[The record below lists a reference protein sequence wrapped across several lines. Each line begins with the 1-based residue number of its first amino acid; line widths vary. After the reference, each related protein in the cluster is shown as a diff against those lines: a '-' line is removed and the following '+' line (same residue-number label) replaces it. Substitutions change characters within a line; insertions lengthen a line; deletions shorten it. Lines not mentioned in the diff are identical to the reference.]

1 MSGQLPLSR
10 EQSVFFLLDFIYA
23 CEVKTQS
30 KGVFVCAC
38 VWVLVCVC
46 IRDRE
51 RESKSAAVFYKG
63 ASQNFRK
70 VILLKINS

>member
-30 KGVFVCAC
+30 KGVFVC
-38 VWVLVCVC
+38 VCVC
-46 IRDRE
+46 
-51 RESKSAAVFYKG
+51 VC
-63 ASQNFRK
+63 
-70 VILLKINS
+70 V